1 MENNGQKNIPANI
14 IIIICRHFYK
24 KEKKNF
30 EICMKRKILVPMKK
44 KVLIFLIKTRKNNKE
59 V

>member
-1 MENNGQKNIPANI
+1 MDRKIYRLKSLLEYADIFI
-14 IIIICRHFYK
+14 IRR
-24 KEKKNF
+24 KKNF